1 MSFLTAATLQNNLAP
16 KLAAWK
22 RAAID
27 GNKAGVAAGAEIFE
41 SHAKENAPVLTGRLR
56 DGIHTETVLDT
67 DTQQQLMVTP
77 VVAADNPYGFDPPY
91 ARRIELGFI
100 GVDSLGRH
108 YHQAP
113 QPYMRPAFDE
123 NKDEAASAH
132 ATTFKSTLQGAA

>member
-1 MSFLTAATLQNNLAP
+1 MSFTATLTDNTAK

-22 RAAID
+22 AAAIA
-27 GNKAGVAAGAEIFE
+27 GNKAGVQAGAEVFE
-41 SHAKENAPVLTGRLR
+41 SEAKENAPVLTDRLR

-67 DTQQQLMVTP
+67 DMQQQLMVTP
-77 VVAADNPYGFDPPY
+77 VVAASNKYGFEPPY

-113 QPYMRPAFDE
+113 EPYMRPAFDDKKDAAADAHE
-123 NKDEAASAH
+123 N
-132 ATTFKSTLQGAA
+132 TFRSTLKGAA